1 MLFNVY
7 FVAKNACFF
16 VFSHAFH
23 SIIPIFNI
31 LLLKWKTIV
40 YILKLV
46 KLSNHFSKERKNSM
60 DNQKW
65 WHEKMPGGTPKK
77 MPEFSSGGIKKAA
90 IIIAIIALLFI
101 TVATSVY
108 TVNDKQQAVVTTFGK
123 VTSVTGPGMH
133 FKLPFG
139 IQRAE
144 KVDVNVY
151 RKIEIGYRTQ
161 GESDTYGYA
170 TPEYVYTAPA
180 GSVMVEDES
189 KMISG
194 DYNIVNCDFFVEYK
208 ISDPVK
214 YLYNSQQPDEILKSL
229 AQSHIRNVISSYT
242 VDQILTTG
250 KGEIQTNIK
259 ENIIEELSVYDLGLV
274 LTDIKLQD
282 SEPPTE
288 EVKKAFKDVETAK
301 QERETTVNIANAYK
315 NEQIPK
321 AEAEADR
328 LIAEAELAKQQ
339 RINEANAQVAEFNAV
354 YGEYTQSPAVT
365 KKRMFFETVEKVLP
379 DAKVYI
385 DTSNGS
391 TQKLLPIDSFNN

>member
-1 MLFNVY
+1 
-7 FVAKNACFF
+7 
-16 VFSHAFH
+16 
-23 SIIPIFNI
+23 
-31 LLLKWKTIV
+31 
-40 YILKLV
+40 
-46 KLSNHFSKERKNSM
+46 M

-65 WHEKMPGGTPKK
+65 WHENAPKAPK
-77 MPEFSSGGIKKAA
+77 NLPSISFDKVKKILLIVVIAVLV
-90 IIIAIIALLFI
+90 IIA
-101 TVATSVY
+101 VMTSVY
-108 TVNDKQQAVVTTFGK
+108 TVNDKQQAVVTTFGE

-139 IQRAE
+139 IQKVQ

-151 RKIEIGYRTQ
+151 RKIEIGYRSS
-161 GESDTYGYA
+161 GETDSSGHTA
-170 TPEYVYTAPA
+170 YTSPVN
-180 GSVMVEDES
+180 SVSVEDES

-214 YLYNSQQPDEILKSL
+214 YLYNSETPDEILKSL

-250 KGEIQTNIK
+250 KGEIQTKIK
-259 ENIIEELSVYDLGLV
+259 ESIIEELAVYDLGLV

-301 QERETTVNIANAYK
+301 QERETAVNIANAYK

-339 RINEANAQVAEFNAV
+339 RINEANAEVAKFNAM
-354 YGEYTQSPAVT
+354 YDEYSKNPAVT
-365 KKRMFFETVEKVLP
+365 KKRMFFEMVESVLP
-379 DAKVYI
+379 GAKVYI
-385 DTSNGS
+385 DASDGS
-391 TQKLLPIDSFNN
+391 TQKLLPLEDFGN

>member
-1 MLFNVY
+1 
-7 FVAKNACFF
+7 
-16 VFSHAFH
+16 
-23 SIIPIFNI
+23 
-31 LLLKWKTIV
+31 
-40 YILKLV
+40 
-46 KLSNHFSKERKNSM
+46 M
-60 DNQKW
+60 DEQKW
-65 WHEKMPGGTPKK
+65 WHEKAPKIPPK
-77 MPEFSSGGIKKAA
+77 LPEFSFSKIKKAL
-90 IIIAIIALLFI
+90 IIILIVLFVFVVLL
-101 TVATSVY
+101 TSLY

-123 VTSVTGPGMH
+123 VTGVTGPGMH

-139 IQRAE
+139 IQQVQ
-144 KVDVNVY
+144 KVDVNVF
-151 RKIEIGYRTQ
+151 RKIEIGYRS
-161 GESDTYGYA
+161 SDDNSGSTHTA
-170 TPEYVYTAPA
+170 YTSPA
-180 GSVMVEDES
+180 NSISIEDES

-214 YLYNSQQPDEILKSL
+214 YLYNSQSPDEILKSL

-250 KGEIQTNIK
+250 KGEIQTQIK
-259 ENIIEELSVYDLGLV
+259 ESIIEELTVYDLGLV

-301 QERETTVNIANAYK
+301 QQRETTVNIANAYR

-339 RINEANAQVAEFNAV
+339 RINEANAEVAKFNAM
-354 YGEYTQSPAVT
+354 YDEYSKNPAVT
-365 KKRMFFETVEKVLP
+365 KKRMFFETVEEVLP
-379 DAKVYI
+379 EAKVYI
-385 DTSNGS
+385 DTSNGT
-391 TQKLLPIDSFNN
+391 TQKLLPIESFNN

>member
-1 MLFNVY
+1 
-7 FVAKNACFF
+7 
-16 VFSHAFH
+16 
-23 SIIPIFNI
+23 
-31 LLLKWKTIV
+31 
-40 YILKLV
+40 
-46 KLSNHFSKERKNSM
+46 M
-60 DNQKW
+60 DNQRW
-65 WHEKMPGGTPKK
+65 WHEKKPESAPRKIPTLPSGSVKK
-77 MPEFSSGGIKKAA
+77 
-90 IIIAIIALLFI
+90 IALIVIVAALALI

-139 IQRAE
+139 VQQAK
-144 KVDVNVY
+144 KVDVNVL

-161 GESDTYGYA
+161 NDTQSEGYETA
-170 TPEYVYTAPA
+170 EYPVASS
-180 GSVMVEDES
+180 GSVMVENES

-214 YLYNSQQPDEILKSL
+214 YLYNSKAPDEILKSL
-229 AQSHIRNVISSYT
+229 TQSHIRNVISSYT

-250 KGEIQTNIK
+250 KGEIQTKIK
-259 ENIIEELSVYDLGLV
+259 ESIVEELSVYDLGLV

-301 QERETTVNIANAYK
+301 QERETAVNVANAYK

-328 LIAEAELAKQQ
+328 LLAEAELSKQQ
-339 RINEANAQVAEFNAV
+339 RINEANAQVASFNEM
-354 YGEYTQSPAVT
+354 YGEYTQSPTVT
-365 KKRMFFETVEKVLP
+365 KKRMFFEMIESVLP

-385 DTSNGS
+385 DTSDGS